1 MMLAMMAVGGRVHHT
16 GNSLQSCCDG
26 KRNETILHSICKHAP
41 EPGFISTKFSDIMSP
56 NFVPEKIK
64 HFYYPIVLVKPQS
77 LQDVIGTGP
86 YPG

>member
-41 EPGFISTKFSDIMSP
+41 DPGFISTKFSDIMSP
-56 NFVPEKIK
+56 NFVSEKIK
-64 HFYYPIVLVKPQS
+64 PFY
-77 LQDVIGTGP
+77 
-86 YPG
+86 